1 MGHGEREQDHEVWGT
16 RMKLREQD
24 RHVRREDPTSA
35 RVWPASSFLAQQLQT
50 LVGLDGFRGK
60 RVLELGSGTGLLG
73 MAVAAQGGCVT
84 MTDMPYTIV
93 LIDQN
98 VELNSHL
105 FAACN
110 RPRTVPFAWGR
121 DTCYTGGDGTY
132 LYKIPGCR

>member
-1 MGHGEREQDHEVWGT
+1 MTAYRYMNETMHKSLGHGEGGQGHEVWGT
-16 RMKLREQD
+16 RMTLREQG
-24 RHVRREDPTSA
+24 RHARREDPTSA

-84 MTDMPYTIV
+84 MTDMPYTVV

-121 DTCYTGGDGTY
+121 DVSG
-132 LYKIPGCR
+132 